1 MLRLP
6 AKKRLVQLRRQEDGQ
21 LSHHRELRLV
31 IVDVIEADR
40 AIGALALVRKRNQIV
55 RSHAVEVL
63 FLSHQQVILETIMI
77 LYMAGKGL
85 YETKRALLE
94 KLDDMPF
101 KLPRFFATSE
111 HIASYRARRPA

>member
-1 MLRLP
+1 
-6 AKKRLVQLRRQEDGQ
+6 
-21 LSHHRELRLV
+21 
-31 IVDVIEADR
+31 
-40 AIGALALVRKRNQIV
+40 
-55 RSHAVEVL
+55 
-63 FLSHQQVILETIMI
+63 MI